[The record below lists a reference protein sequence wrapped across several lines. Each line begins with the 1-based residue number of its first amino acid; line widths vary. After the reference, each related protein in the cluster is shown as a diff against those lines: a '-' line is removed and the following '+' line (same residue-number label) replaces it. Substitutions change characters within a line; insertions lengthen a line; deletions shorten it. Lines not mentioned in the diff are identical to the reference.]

1 MIFLTDF
8 ILGLFLKD
16 YKKALKDAKS
26 TKGAASIAI
35 IPDEKERT
43 RLGVVSGIVGIILNI
58 ILSVFKMIFGAL
70 TKSVSIIAD
79 GANNI
84 FDAISS
90 IINLVGFKISGK
102 PADDEHPFGHGR
114 VEYISALTLAFFILI
129 MGVELIKTSFDKF
142 TNPETVIFSTPAV
155 IVLVLSIFAK
165 IWLAL
170 FNRKVGKMMNSVAVN
185 AVVADS
191 IGDIAATTCSLI
203 ALIASKFTDL
213 PVDAFMG
220 IVVALVIIY
229 AGIGI
234 IKDTMGP
241 LLGEPPDKDLVI
253 ELETLVLSYEG
264 VVGIHDLVLHSYGHG
279 KIYGS
284 LHAEVPADVDIL
296 HSHDTIDLIEKSV
309 YEKLGIEISIHM
321 DPIIND
327 ERTHELKEK
336 TADIVK
342 EIDAGSTIHDFR
354 IVEGPTHTNLI
365 FDAVLPRNSS
375 LNEIEFKNEVE
386 KAIKQLG
393 EKYFTVVNIDR
404 SYIASSK

>member
-1 MIFLTDF
+1 MTDF

-16 YKKALKDAKS
+16 YKKAIKNVKS
-26 TKGAASIAI
+26 TKGAASVGI
-35 IPDEKERT
+35 ILGENERT

-58 ILSVFKMIFGAL
+58 ILSVFKMIFGAI
-70 TKSVSIIAD
+70 TKSVSIVAD

-90 IINLVGFKISGK
+90 IINLIGFKISGK

-142 TNPETVIFSTPAV
+142 TNPEAVVFSVPAV
-155 IVLVLSIFAK
+155 IVLVFSIFAK

-203 ALIASKFTDL
+203 ALVASKFTDL
-213 PVDAFMG
+213 PIDAVMG
-220 IVVALVIIY
+220 IIVALVIVY

-234 IKDTMGP
+234 IRDTMGP
-241 LLGEPPDKDLVI
+241 LLGEAPDKEIVT
-253 ELETLVLSYEG
+253 ELEKLVMSYEG

-284 LHAEVPADVDIL
+284 LHAEVPADIDIL
-296 HSHDTIDLIEKSV
+296 ISHDTIDLIERQIF
-309 YEKLGIEISIHM
+309 EKLGIEISIHM
-321 DPIIND
+321 DPIIDD
-327 ERTHELKEK
+327 ERTHGFK
-336 TADIVK
+336 DSVIRIVN
-342 EIDAGSTIHDFR
+342 EIESGASIHDFR
-354 IVEGPTHTNLI
+354 IVEGPTHTNFI
-365 FDAVLPRNSS
+365 FDAVLPRSS
-375 LNEIEFKNEVE
+375 KLSEDEFK
-386 KAIKQLG
+386 KAI
-393 EKYFTVVNIDR
+393 EKSVKKINENYFTVISIDR
-404 SYIASSK
+404 SYI